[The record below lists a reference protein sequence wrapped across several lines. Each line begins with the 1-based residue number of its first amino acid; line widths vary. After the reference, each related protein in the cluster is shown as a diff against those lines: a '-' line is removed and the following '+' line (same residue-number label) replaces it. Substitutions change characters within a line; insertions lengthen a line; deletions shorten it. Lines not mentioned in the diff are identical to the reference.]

1 MKRIHLLP
9 GLLLLV
15 ILISSCGKHLVKP
28 DFNKGINLDLNA
40 AEQQNAAADNA
51 FTFNLFRTI
60 QATNTNNVNLFTS
73 PLSVSIALGMTSN
86 GAKGATRE
94 AIDKT
99 LGFSGFTQ
107 DEVNGYFNKLITE
120 LPKVDP
126 NTTLNIANSIWYKQ
140 GFTVLPDFQK
150 TDSNYFHA
158 KIEALDFSNP
168 SSAST
173 INSWVND
180 QTHGKIATIVDQISP
195 DDVMYLINAIYF
207 KSVWATKFDQGQ
219 THNQAFYLPDN
230 SAVQASFMQS
240 KVKYNLYNGSDA
252 TVVELPYINNKFSM
266 VIISPKSNTTL
277 SSLVANLDTV
287 TWHKWTKGLQQI
299 DGDVI
304 MPKFKFS
311 YNILL
316 NNALIQLG
324 MGNAF
329 SSAADF
335 TGINP
340 SGGLCITKVQHK
352 AFVAVDE
359 TGTKAAAVTSVSMG
373 VTAMEPPPTVTID
386 HPFLFVI
393 REMKTGLIL
402 FAGTMNNPLQQ

>member
-15 ILISSCGKHLVKP
+15 ILIASCGKRLVKP
-28 DFNKGINLDLNA
+28 NLGTGINLDLNA
-40 AEQQNAAADNA
+40 TEQQNAAADNA
-51 FTFNLFRTI
+51 FTFNLFKTI
-60 QATNTNNVNLFTS
+60 QATNTSNANLFTS
-73 PLSVSIALGMTSN
+73 PLSVSMALGMTSN
-86 GAKGATRE
+86 GAKGATLE
-94 AIDKT
+94 AINNT
-99 LGFSGFTQ
+99 LGFGGFTQ

-126 NTTLNIANSIWYKQ
+126 NTTLNIANSIWYRQ
-140 GFTVLPDFQK
+140 GFSVLPQFIS

-158 KIEALDFSNP
+158 KIEALDFNNP
-168 SSAST
+168 SSTAT
-173 INSWVND
+173 INNWVND
-180 QTHGKIATIVDQISP
+180 QTHGKIPTIVDQISP
-195 DDVMYLINAIYF
+195 DDIMYLINAIYF
-207 KSVWATKFDQGQ
+207 KSVWDTKFDQAQ

-230 SAVQASFMQS
+230 STVQASFMQG
-240 KVKYNLYNGSDA
+240 KVNYKTYTGSDA
-252 TVVELPYINNKFSM
+252 SVVELPYINNKFSM
-266 VIISPKSNTTL
+266 VIVSPNSNTTL
-277 SSLVANLDTV
+277 SNLVANLDTL
-287 TWHKWTKGLQQI
+287 TWHRWMSGLLQQN
-299 DGDVI
+299 GDVI

-311 YNILL
+311 YDILL
-316 NNALIQLG
+316 NGALSQLG

-329 SSAADF
+329 SGSADF

-340 SGGLCITKVQHK
+340 FGGLQITKVQHK

-359 TGTKAAAVTSVSMG
+359 TGTEAAAVTSVVIG
-373 VTAMEPPPTVTID
+373 VTAILNPPPVTID